1 MVVIGPEVGLK
12 FGSAVEEK
20 AIGST
25 VRLAMSCTC
34 WIAAANLAYALVP
47 SRIIL
52 IVVWLAMQTAD
63 EDADLVAVDC
73 VLLRSSRL
81 SGSWKGQ
88 TVVLAVG
95 LMAG

>member
-1 MVVIGPEVGLK
+1 MVEIWSEVGLK
-12 FGSAVEEK
+12 FGPSVEEK
-20 AIGST
+20 AIESP
-25 VRLAMSCTC
+25 VSLAVGCTC
-34 WIAAANLAYALVP
+34 WIAVANLAYALVP
-47 SRIIL
+47 SRMIL
-52 IVVWLAMQTAD
+52 IVGWLAMQTAK
-63 EDADLVAVDC
+63 EDAGLVAVDC